1 MTAKGEPVSFRDDK
15 NILTLTVAMVAH
27 ICEDAKSHWTV
38 HLKWV
43 HRGVQRSTSIKLCFK
58 EQKRWDELTRSLLHL
73 GRHGS
78 PRKQGASGRGR
89 PMKTS
94 AHSAEGKQSGAQS
107 DARSHRPPS
116 GGLPWVPAVLPG
128 GGLPGPRDRCISG
141 AFIPALRTRRCL
153 CRRAPWHCSP
163 VHTRLSRRPS
173 LSHAWGRLVT
183 KPSPCLV
190 RTGRWAPDLC
200 PYSHASSARPPSC
213 CQSPRGRGAQRPRQP
228 SPGKARWTE
237 MPHVTNRGVSRS
249 GKKALR
255 KKLVP

>member
-58 EQKRWDELTRSLLHL
+58 EKKRWDELTRSLLHL

-89 PMKTS
+89 PVKTS

-128 GGLPGPRDRCISG
+128 GGLPEPRDRCISG

-153 CRRAPWHCSP
+153 CRGAPWHCSP
-163 VHTRLSRRPS
+163 VHTCLSVSRVGTARHKAQPVPGTDRPLGS
-173 LSHAWGRLVT
+173 RPLSVQPREQ
-183 KPSPCLV
+183 
-190 RTGRWAPDLC
+190 
-200 PYSHASSARPPSC
+200 PSC

-255 KKLVP
+255 KKLVL